1 MLEKAFHAKVQNVC
15 GSQPFITRSTVYSA
29 ASASVSWWEKSA
41 RVAGGRHRGRR
52 SCILRSRSGRGAFS
66 SPASRRGGYVHPVHS
81 AGTLSLPILSRDVP
95 DRWNWAG
102 SRSLIC
108 IHGTR
113 SRRALPAGG
122 GSSHIAVD
130 YFRLRTFR
138 WNPVSGQLG
147 EDRAMLKPGNST
159 AEDEIHI
166 TLDKAIFII
175 MASYGPGLEFSGT
188 LESAGLSLF

>member
-1 MLEKAFHAKVQNVC
+1 MSVAPNPSSPVPRYTPQLPHPSV
-15 GSQPFITRSTVYSA
+15 GGRSRRG
-29 ASASVSWWEKSA
+29 WQ
-41 RVAGGRHRGRR
+41 GRHRGRR

-113 SRRALPAGG
+113 SRRALPAGWRQQ
-122 GSSHIAVD
+122 SHSRRLLQTPDFPVESGKLRVD
-130 YFRLRTFR
+130 RT
-138 WNPVSGQLG
+138 
-147 EDRAMLKPGNST
+147 MLKPGDST

>member
-1 MLEKAFHAKVQNVC
+1 MDRIGRFECSKKHFTQR
-15 GSQPFITRSTVYSA
+15 FRM
-29 ASASVSWWEKSA
+29 SVAPNPSSPVP
-41 RVAGGRHRGRR
+41 RYTPQLPHPSVGGRSRRGWQGRRRGRR

-113 SRRALPAGG
+113 SRRALPAGWRQQ
-122 GSSHIAVD
+122 SHSR
-130 YFRLRTFR
+130 RLLQTPDF
-138 WNPVSGQLG
+138 PVESGL
-147 EDRAMLKPGNST
+147 RAAWRRSCN
-159 AEDEIHI
+159 AQIHI

>member
-1 MLEKAFHAKVQNVC
+1 MEL
-15 GSQPFITRSTVYSA
+15 G
-29 ASASVSWWEKSA
+29 
-41 RVAGGRHRGRR
+41 
-52 SCILRSRSGRGAFS
+52 
-66 SPASRRGGYVHPVHS
+66 
-81 AGTLSLPILSRDVP
+81 
-95 DRWNWAG
+95 G

-113 SRRALPAGG
+113 SRRALPAGWRQQ
-122 GSSHIAVD
+122 SHSR
-130 YFRLRTFR
+130 RLLQTPDFR

-147 EDRAMLKPGNST
+147 EDRAMLKPGDST

-188 LESAGLSLF
+188 LNPPG

>member
-1 MLEKAFHAKVQNVC
+1 MDRIGRFEFSKKHFTQRFRMSVAPNPSSPVPRYTPQLPHPSV
-15 GSQPFITRSTVYSA
+15 GGRSRRG
-29 ASASVSWWEKSA
+29 WQ
-41 RVAGGRHRGRR
+41 GRHRGRR

-113 SRRALPAGG
+113 SRRALPAGWRQQ
-122 GSSHIAVD
+122 SHSR
-130 YFRLRTFR
+130 RLLQTPDFPVESGLRFTTF
-138 WNPVSGQLG
+138 L
-147 EDRAMLKPGNST
+147 
-159 AEDEIHI
+159 
-166 TLDKAIFII
+166 
-175 MASYGPGLEFSGT
+175 
-188 LESAGLSLF
+188 GLSSSYIPQVKSIIPPILAYSKPCSKSSLLLFT

>member
-1 MLEKAFHAKVQNVC
+1 MSELLSQWTASDGLNARKSISRKGSECLWLPTLHHPFH
-15 GSQPFITRSTVYSA
+15 GILRSFRIRQLVGE
-29 ASASVSWWEKSA
+29 VG
-41 RVAGGRHRGRR
+41 AGGRRHPRRR

-113 SRRALPAGG
+113 SRRALPAGWRQQ
-122 GSSHIAVD
+122 SHSR
-130 YFRLRTFR
+130 RLLQTPDF
-138 WNPVSGQLG
+138 PVESGL
-147 EDRAMLKPGNST
+147 RAALEKIVQCSNQAIPLPKMKST
-159 AEDEIHI
+159 SPWI
-166 TLDKAIFII
+166 KQ
-175 MASYGPGLEFSGT
+175 FS
-188 LESAGLSLF
+188 

>member
-1 MLEKAFHAKVQNVC
+1 MDRIGRFECTKKHFTQR
-15 GSQPFITRSTVYSA
+15 FRM
-29 ASASVSWWEKSA
+29 SVAPNPSSPVP
-41 RVAGGRHRGRR
+41 RYTPQLLHPSVGGRSRRGWQGRRRGRR

-113 SRRALPAGG
+113 SRRALPAGWRQQ
-122 GSSHIAVD
+122 SHSR
-130 YFRLRTFR
+130 RLLQTPDF
-138 WNPVSGQLG
+138 PVESGL
-147 EDRAMLKPGNST
+147 RA
-159 AEDEIHI
+159 AWRR
-166 TLDKAIFII
+166 
-175 MASYGPGLEFSGT
+175 SYNAQT
-188 LESAGLSLF
+188 RRCRCRR

>member
-1 MLEKAFHAKVQNVC
+1 MDRIGRFECSKKHFTQRLRISVAPNPSSPVPRYTPQLPHPSV
-15 GSQPFITRSTVYSA
+15 GGRSRRG
-29 ASASVSWWEKSA
+29 WQ
-41 RVAGGRHRGRR
+41 GRHRGRR

-113 SRRALPAGG
+113 SRMALPAGWRH
-122 GSSHIAVD
+122 S
-130 YFRLRTFR
+130 
-138 WNPVSGQLG
+138 
-147 EDRAMLKPGNST
+147 
-159 AEDEIHI
+159 
-166 TLDKAIFII
+166 
-175 MASYGPGLEFSGT
+175 
-188 LESAGLSLF
+188 GLSGGIRSPGSLEKIVQCSNQAIPLPKMKSTSPWIKQFS